1 MGWWKRTSESVRVI
15 MAAFATFGLVIW
27 LAAFSSFLDGN
38 TSKGMGG
45 VLIGLAVFFV
55 AGWVGWRYS
64 D

>member
-1 MGWWKRTSESVRVI
+1 

-27 LAAFSSFLDGN
+27 LAAFASFLDGN